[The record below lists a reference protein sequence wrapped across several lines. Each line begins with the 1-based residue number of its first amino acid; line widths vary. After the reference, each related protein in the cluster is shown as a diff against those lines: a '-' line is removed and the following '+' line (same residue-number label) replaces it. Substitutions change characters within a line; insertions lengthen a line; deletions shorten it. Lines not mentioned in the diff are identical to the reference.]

1 MRNVRKPVSR
11 HFCPFFPEPAG
22 LPSQVEAFR
31 DQKFVELRW
40 RMFIK
45 KFLWCWHEALRNKNI
60 SIKYKRG
67 RVVNFL
73 LLLNTRKYFVDLTN
87 KRRKVNDPKQKG
99 RHQLV
104 INWDEA
110 GKRIK
115 ELRTAHKLSL
125 RALAEKLDVSHTAV
139 AEWEKGA
146 VYPNKRNV
154 NALCEVFNVQPSF
167 ILTGVQIKDTDG
179 QRLVNQIDLL
189 SDKDKQLVSSIVDR
203 LLTEQPKTNGRKK

>member
-1 MRNVRKPVSR
+1 
-11 HFCPFFPEPAG
+11 
-22 LPSQVEAFR
+22 
-31 DQKFVELRW
+31 
-40 RMFIK
+40 MFIK

-189 SDKDKQLVSSIVDR
+189 SNKDKQLVSSIVDR